1 MSEAESQ
8 NSSYVTRI
16 SPSALDNQSEAG
28 DLSNFVDERVCL
40 DHKMHCECVIV
51 CIIMKIKRNAP
62 KLVLNEIS
70 CMQPDAFRDIVGCF
84 CPQY

>member
-28 DLSNFVDERVCL
+28 DLSNFVDKRVCL
-40 DHKMHCECVIV
+40 DHKMHCVIL

-62 KLVLNEIS
+62 
-70 CMQPDAFRDIVGCF
+70 AFRDIVGCF